1 MKVFAYNLPS
11 FLRYTSTSDHYLHAF
26 FRLPYGRKCT
36 AGLLS
41 LTLFL
46 SSVVPMLVYA
56 APAETG
62 SMPAV
67 SSQKPTQ
74 EEPAPQVPPEAIRNA
89 LQDSEVKAAQLTVP
103 ELAVPSPLAQPKATE
118 PLSSQEIA
126 SAPGQNIVPTMDW
139 LLDSQG
145 KTSLSEMLFPSRQET
160 FTRYAPTSLPKE
172 TGTIW
177 FRLEATP
184 LLSSVTPP
192 SFLDLN
198 TRIRGQLPGIPQV
211 WMVEQGQNSG
221 TLLYPTR
228 EGVYPLPS
236 PFPEKATLY
245 IRVNGLPAPG
255 FEPMVR
261 TASDYTEAD
270 TTGNQVLLSLLGLSL
285 VLCLIRGIAE
295 RREWR
300 MWAALY
306 TGAIWVQAFWGL
318 PTTPSG
324 VVSLWDM
331 PGLLA
336 PGIALLILPHVGR
349 HLMRTRA
356 QAPFLD
362 LQLILLAL
370 PGIALSVT
378 PLVPGYAWTLRFLPL
393 WPLFM
398 LLLLPTALAAC
409 FKRLPGAKR
418 FLLMTLLPPLGMLP
432 LFPETAHML
441 EQLSIL
447 FPQGVSNALKALLS
461 PGVVS
466 LIPLTSLVLSS
477 LITTISNTPKVQIDT
492 RKKSSRNA
500 KASALNRNALRANG
514 AALELGGAST
524 ESMSDDSRRVR
535 ANSPLLLKADAET
548 SLSLAPDPDEETLA
562 GLVILD
568 TPAADPE
575 PRPRLPQLLQ
585 KELPVG
591 MVEETLR
598 VPLDAVLRQIS
609 ALDQSPLPP
618 EARSHA
624 EALNRAGRALAQTI
638 GNLARSVESRSFPPR
653 KELFDL
659 NQLLLETH
667 NAVAAEAEAKNLALS
682 WFTAP
687 HLPRRYEG
695 QRTLLAEALL
705 LLAESAVLATDRGF
719 VQIRAQRLP
728 ESTDPGHLLFTI
740 SDSGKGAPPLNRSS
754 LAVIRAWELVGP
766 SGDSLTME
774 SGPTGTTVSFSLRL
788 VACMAEQRPSVL
800 VNEPSGEI
808 LARLPASSL
817 RIIVASGVPGNR
829 QLLAFYL
836 DELPHEILEARDAE
850 EVCRIYL
857 HSPGALI
864 IFDDDLPEDE
874 VCAAVA
880 AIRAFEGDH
889 NFPLA
894 SILALVRDEGREE
907 RLRRAGCTHTLMKP
921 VIRTELRHLT
931 LRLAPVPRRYRNAFT
946 ADMPTNLNNAPSSTT
961 PNTPMNAPINTTSRP
976 SPAAVSPH
984 PTSGAS
990 ATPSAPP
997 LTLGPTSTKGSKLN
1011 LFKSLFSS
1019 SKQASPL
1026 PTLAVDGPTQTQSE
1040 MSDSTENPAFSTGRS
1055 TVSDITNPN
1064 SISKEK
1070 ESGSKSS
1077 RLQEND
1083 ALLQNKNNSETSSL
1097 SHSRRLSETFSSS
1110 SGENPSYSYKAPE
1123 DAVEWVGEP
1132 MPIVKPVPKPVEER
1146 VGGPMLL
1153 HQPKPT
1159 PNTSS
1164 QLSGKDKKTS
1174 LEETIQAVAPPPSL
1188 APASQTPR
1196 LDLVMAEPETP
1207 AQNISPLERKE
1218 TASTGKA
1225 ALNLFDSHRERRVG
1239 RPLDLFDMLA
1249 PETQEQAVSQTTSSS
1264 PTETAA
1270 PLAETSDSTEEDV
1283 IMLTTEVETGV
1294 QSAHD
1299 STPLPALPENK
1310 VSPKSDEAPPKQPDE
1325 TVLHLLQELDSL
1337 LQQALQGQEQG
1348 DAPLVQKA
1356 AAQIG
1361 KLSEQYGLRILDDP
1375 ARCLELA
1382 AYNGDMEEIAQLMPD
1397 LLSAVARN
1405 RTSFTE

>member
-1 MKVFAYNLPS
+1 MKIFAYTVLS
-11 FLRYTSTSDHYLHAF
+11 FFQDISKSDSWRHPF
-26 FRLPYGRKCT
+26 FCISYGRRHA

-41 LTLFL
+41 LLFIFFGVL
-46 SSVVPMLVYA
+46 PILAYA
-56 APAETG
+56 APPESG
-62 SMPAV
+62 PMPSV
-67 SSQKPTQ
+67 SSPKPAL
-74 EEPAPQVPPEAIRNA
+74 EAPAPQVTPEVIQNA
-89 LQDSEVKAAQLTVP
+89 LQDSEEKASQLKVP
-103 ELAVPSPLAQPKATE
+103 ELAVPSPVVQLETTE
-118 PLSSQEIA
+118 FLFSEAVSS
-126 SAPGQNIVPTMDW
+126 SSGQNVIPSMDW
-139 LLDSQG
+139 LLDPQG
-145 KTSLSEMLFPSRQET
+145 KISLNEMLFPSRQEA

-177 FRLEATP
+177 FRFRATP
-184 LLSSVTPP
+184 FLTSIKSP

-211 WMVEQGQNSG
+211 WLVEQGQNSG
-221 TLLYPTR
+221 TLLYPAR

-236 PFPEKATLY
+236 TLSEGARLY

-255 FEPMVR
+255 FEPMIR
-261 TASDYTEAD
+261 TASDYTKAD
-270 TTGNQVLLSLLGLSL
+270 TTGDQVLLSLLGLSL

-362 LQLILLAL
+362 LQLIFLAL

-398 LLLLPTALAAC
+398 LLLLPTAVAASV
-409 FKRLPGAKR
+409 KKLPGAKR

-432 LFPETAHML
+432 LFPESAH
-441 EQLSIL
+441 IL
-447 FPQGVSNALKALLS
+447 AQFPALLPQGLSNALKNLLS

-477 LITTISNTPKVQIDT
+477 LITAISNTPKVQLDT
-492 RKKSSRNA
+492 RKKSSRNT
-500 KASALNRNALRANG
+500 KAGIPHRNAVRA
-514 AALELGGAST
+514 ASLELGGPSP
-524 ESMSDDSRRVR
+524 ESVSDDSRRVR
-535 ANSPLLLKADAET
+535 ANSPLVLKAEAET
-548 SLSLAPDPDEETLA
+548 SLSLAPDPDEEALA

-568 TPAADPE
+568 TPATVSE

-585 KELPVG
+585 KELPLG

-618 EARSHA
+618 EARYHA

-667 NAVAAEAEAKNLALS
+667 NAVATEAEAKNLALS

-740 SDSGKGAPPLNRSS
+740 SDSGKGAPPLTRST
-754 LAVIRAWELVGP
+754 LALIRTWELVGP

-774 SGPTGTTVSFSLRL
+774 SGPTGTTISFSLRL
-788 VACMAEQRPSVL
+788 IACMAEQRPSVL

-817 RIIVASGVPGNR
+817 RIIVASGIPGNR

-850 EVCRIYL
+850 DVCRIYL

-946 ADMPTNLNNAPSSTT
+946 AEMPANLNNGPSSTT
-961 PNTPMNAPINTTSRP
+961 PNAPISAPTNSPSRP
-976 SPAAVSPH
+976 SPATSSSH
-984 PTSGAS
+984 PTSAAS

-1011 LFKSLFSS
+1011 LFKALFSS

-1026 PTLAVDGPTQTQSE
+1026 PTLSG
-1040 MSDSTENPAFSTGRS
+1040 DSLAKSQPEKTASAEETSPSLRKSTLS
-1055 TVSDITNPN
+1055 TSKEPPLG
-1064 SISKEK
+1064 SKEK
-1070 ESGSKSS
+1070 DSASNNSPLQKDNSLLQSKST
-1077 RLQEND
+1077 LD
-1083 ALLQNKNNSETSSL
+1083 VYPLA
-1097 SHSRRLSETFSSS
+1097 HSKYLPGAPFSSTQ
-1110 SGENPSYSYKAPE
+1110 NHSYQAPE

-1132 MPIVKPVPKPVEER
+1132 MPIVKPKPVEEGVR
-1146 VGGPMLL
+1146 EPTSL
-1153 HQPKPT
+1153 HQPNPT
-1159 PNTSS
+1159 LDTSNQS
-1164 QLSGKDKKTS
+1164 VRKDKKISSREIPKPVTPPTPPLS
-1174 LEETIQAVAPPPSL
+1174 LTPESHPPFPEL
-1188 APASQTPR
+1188 AQDDAKESAQTA
-1196 LDLVMAEPETP
+1196 LV
-1207 AQNISPLERKE
+1207 LEKKK
-1218 TASTGKA
+1218 TVSTKKA
-1225 ALNLFDSHRERRVG
+1225 ALNLLDSHRERRVG
-1239 RPLDLFDMLA
+1239 RPLELFDMLA
-1249 PETQEQAVSQTTSSS
+1249 PETPEQLTAQTVSPASPEAVQSLADTKTPLSSEEEEIITLTVPQASAS
-1264 PTETAA
+1264 PTN
-1270 PLAETSDSTEEDV
+1270 PLPDLFEKNEPLKD
-1283 IMLTTEVETGV
+1283 VET
-1294 QSAHD
+1294 H
-1299 STPLPALPENK
+1299 
-1310 VSPKSDEAPPKQPDE
+1310 PKEQDE
-1325 TVLHLLQELDSL
+1325 TVFHLLQELDAL
-1337 LQQALQGQEQG
+1337 LQQALEGQERN
-1348 DAPLVQKA
+1348 DATLVRKA

-1361 KLSEQYGLRILDDP
+1361 HLSEEYGLRILDDP

-1382 AYNGDMEEIAQLMPD
+1382 AHNEDMEEITQLMPD
-1397 LLSAVARN
+1397 LLSAIARN
-1405 RTSFTE
+1405 RASFSE